1 MFPPMNSRK
10 GEKMKL
16 NKKTA
21 KAAASCLLLLL
32 LYGCAS
38 DSLPFSK
45 TGEASGISDSAGTD
59 SWSLAD
65 DQASDEESAQTA
77 QDADESTD
85 KSTEVAEDT
94 AGTTGTVTVY
104 LCGAVKSPGVY
115 ELPEGSRVYE
125 AIEMAG
131 GLKHN
136 ASSTAVNQA
145 QLLTDGEMIEILTEG
160 QATAQQ
166 VEQQDEADSRVN
178 LNTASAE
185 ELKTLPGI
193 GDAKAA
199 SILAYREQNGAFASI
214 EDIKKI
220 EGIKD
225 GVFANIKDLIRV
237 E

>member
-1 MFPPMNSRK
+1 M
-10 GEKMKL
+10 
-16 NKKTA
+16 
-21 KAAASCLLLLL
+21 LLL

-45 TGEASGISDSAGTD
+45 TEETSGIYDSVSDDG
-59 SWSLAD
+59 WSLAD
-65 DQASDEESAQTA
+65 DQASDEESGQTA

-85 KSTEVAEDT
+85 KSTEGADT
-94 AGTTGTVTVY
+94 VGNTGTVTVY

-131 GLKHN
+131 GLKRN

-145 QLLTDGEMIEILTEG
+145 QLLTDGEMIEILTVDE
-160 QATAQQ
+160 ATAQQ

-199 SILAYREQNGAFASI
+199 SILAYREQNGAFTSI

>member
-1 MFPPMNSRK
+1 M
-10 GEKMKL
+10 
-16 NKKTA
+16 
-21 KAAASCLLLLL
+21 LLL

-45 TGEASGISDSAGTD
+45 TEETSGIPDSASDDG
-59 SWSLAD
+59 WSLAD
-65 DQASDEESAQTA
+65 DQASDEESDQTA

-85 KSTEVAEDT
+85 KNTEGADT
-94 AGTTGTVTVY
+94 VGTTGTVTVY

-131 GLKHN
+131 GLKRN

-145 QLLTDGEMIEILTEG
+145 QLLTDGEMIEILTVDE
-160 QATAQQ
+160 ATAQQ

-199 SILAYREQNGAFASI
+199 SILAYREQNGAFTSI